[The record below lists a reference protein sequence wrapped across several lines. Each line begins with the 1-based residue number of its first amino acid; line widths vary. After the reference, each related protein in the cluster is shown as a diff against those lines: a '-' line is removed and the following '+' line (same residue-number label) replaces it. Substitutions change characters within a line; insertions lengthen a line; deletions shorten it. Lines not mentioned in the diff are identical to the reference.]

1 MATLEPAKSMTIR
14 KMLEEQE
21 EKILSP
27 KAAFSSLSRG
37 RVHPEQECPIRP
49 SFQRDRDRIIHCK
62 SFRRL
67 KDKTQV
73 FLSPSGDHYRTRLT
87 HTLEVSQIARTIA
100 KALSLNETL
109 TEAISMGHD
118 LGHTPFGH
126 AGEEALN
133 EIHPGGFKH
142 AEQSLRVADVLEKN
156 GRGLNLT
163 IEVRDGIQRHS
174 KGRAG
179 LLPTPHDKSLTLEGD
194 VVRVADTIAYVNHD
208 VDDGMRAG
216 IIHLEHLPRDCQTI
230 LGTTTVGRINTM
242 VIDVIQTTLEHDLER
257 ISMSDAVL
265 SATLDLREYLY
276 RKVYYNSKTDSEFT
290 KASKIIKELYEY
302 YLEHP
307 DLLPDHFNRQC
318 SSGED
323 VHQAVCDYIAGMT
336 DRFALRLYQEIFFP
350 KPWLVL

>member
-1 MATLEPAKSMTIR
+1 MTIR

-27 KAAFSSLSRG
+27 KAALSSRSQG
-37 RVHPEQECPIRP
+37 RLRPEEECPIRP
-49 SFQRDRDRIIHCK
+49 GFQRDRDRIIHCK

-87 HTLEVSQIARTIA
+87 HTLEVSQIARTIS

-126 AGEEALN
+126 AGEDALN

-156 GRGLNLT
+156 GKGLNLT
-163 IEVRDGIQRHS
+163 IEVRDGIRRHS
-174 KGRAG
+174 KGRSR
-179 LLPTPHDKSLTLEGD
+179 LLPTAEDKSLTLEGD

-208 VDDGMRAG
+208 IDDGMRAG
-216 IIHLEHLPRDCQTI
+216 IIHPEHLPKDCLEI
-230 LGTTTVGRINTM
+230 LGCTNVERINTM
-242 VIDVIQTTLEHDLER
+242 VTDVIHATREHDLEK
-257 ISMSDAVL
+257 ICMSDSVL
-265 SATLDLREYLY
+265 SATLLMREYLY
-276 RKVYYNSKTDSEFT
+276 QKVYYNSETDSEFT
-290 KASKIIKELYEY
+290 KATKIIKELYEY
-302 YLEHP
+302 YFEHP
-307 DLLPDHFNRQC
+307 RLLPDHLTQAPAG
-318 SSGED
+318 SSEECI
-323 VHQAVCDYIAGMT
+323 HRAVCDYIAGMT
-336 DRFALRLYQEIFFP
+336 DRFTLRLYQELFFP
-350 KPWLVL
+350 KPWVVV